1 MQFFHP
7 CSVLGT
13 AKGRVV
19 LYEDSVFRAE
29 MTRMMVVTLL
39 LLDVVVKNRDIVLND
54 ARTSAMCFMAP
65 TTMTENK

>member
-1 MQFFHP
+1 MQLFHR

-39 LLDVVVKNRDIVLND
+39 LLDVVVKKRDIVLND
-54 ARTSAMCFMAP
+54 ARTSAMCVLWRP
-65 TTMTENK
+65 LQ